1 LIIIFMIFI
10 APMGV
15 SRLGKE
21 MSNSELQALFQ
32 RHMLMLL
39 QQA

>member
-1 LIIIFMIFI
+1 
-10 APMGV
+10 
-15 SRLGKE
+15 